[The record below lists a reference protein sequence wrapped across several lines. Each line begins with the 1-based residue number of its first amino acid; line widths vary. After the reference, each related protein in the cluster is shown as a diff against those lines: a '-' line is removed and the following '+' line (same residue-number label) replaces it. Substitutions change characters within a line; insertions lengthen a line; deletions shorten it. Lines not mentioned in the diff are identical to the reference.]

1 MSFGVMGGGF
11 QPMGQVQI
19 PINIIDFGMNIQEA
33 GDAPRISIRGPSD
46 PTGRNK
52 SVETI
57 ALETGFSFETIS
69 KLKKMGH
76 TNIMESRVNL
86 EDINAL
92 DTMQ

>member
-1 MSFGVMGGGF
+1 MGGGF

-19 PINIIDFGMNIQEA
+19 LMNIIDFGMNIQEA
-33 GDAPRISIRGPSD
+33 RDAPRISIRGPSD

-57 ALETGFSFETIS
+57 ALETGFSFETVS

-76 TNIMESRVNL
+76 TNI
-86 EDINAL
+86 IYGIPG
-92 DTMQ
+92 